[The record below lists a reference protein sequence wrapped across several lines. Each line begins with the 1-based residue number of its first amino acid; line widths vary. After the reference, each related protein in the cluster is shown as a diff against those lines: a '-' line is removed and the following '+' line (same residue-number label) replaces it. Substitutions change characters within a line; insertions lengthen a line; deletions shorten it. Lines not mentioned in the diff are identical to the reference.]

1 MTPEASLMYAG
12 TSTISEGKHL
22 VPRAD
27 KLQVWL
33 NKIKALVFT
42 YIFLLK
48 FQERNKKEGREE
60 ESLRK
65 LFSLKG
71 FSLINIS
78 NK

>member
-1 MTPEASLMYAG
+1 MYAG

-48 FQERNKKEGREE
+48 FQERKEQKGRKGGRE
-60 ESLRK
+60 S
-65 LFSLKG
+65 
-71 FSLINIS
+71 
-78 NK
+78 

>member
-1 MTPEASLMYAG
+1 MYAG

-42 YIFLLK
+42 YILLLK
-48 FQERNKKEGREE
+48 FQERKEEKGRKSKEGR
-60 ESLRK
+60 LRK
-65 LFSLKG
+65 LFPLKG